1 MHLPRLSRRTQ
12 AAVAA
17 LAAAAA
23 LLAAC
28 GGGDATA
35 DATAVAAPE
44 TTASPAPSAPAP
56 QTATATPR
64 PPSAVLAR
72 ADGLTGAPVP
82 APVAASSAF
91 DAGRADARAGSFPPL
106 DDPQVAPAGEAP
118 WMADDDLVLGAVR
131 NGEARAYPLFMMTF
145 HHVANDQLG
154 GEPYLVTF

>member
-1 MHLPRLSRRTQ
+1 MQLPRPSSRTL

-17 LAAAAA
+17 LTAAAA

-28 GGGDATA
+28 GEGDATD
-35 DATAVAAPE
+35 DATAVAPPE
-44 TTASPAPSAPAP
+44 TAASPAPSAPAP
-56 QTATATPR
+56 QTATATAQ
-64 PPSAVLAR
+64 PPSTVLAR

-91 DAGRADARAGSFPPL
+91 EAGRADARAGGFPPL
-106 DDPQVAPAGEAP
+106 DDPQVAPAGEAS
-118 WMADDDLVLGAVR
+118 WMTDDDLVLGAVR

-145 HHVANDQLG
+145 HHVANDHLG